1 VKTVAIVGGAGR
13 IGATTAAI
21 LRDRMPDLGLVIV
34 GRSRERAEA
43 VVGELGQG
51 TRFAQADMRDADAL
65 AKAVGGADC
74 VVHAAGPFV
83 DTEPRV
89 LDAALAV
96 GGGYV
101 DVCDDASYTPLVQKR
116 ADEATRAGIVAVTGA
131 GVYPGVTNLLA
142 AEIVD
147 AARSE
152 GQEVEELDISLFAAG
167 SGGAGPAIL
176 AATFALAARPANW
189 YVQGER
195 TLVSGFSHR
204 RVVEFAEPV
213 GKRAVYSLELPCAD
227 TLHTSFGT
235 PTISVR
241 FGIAPE
247 LWNLA
252 TLVVT
257 RRPFSAITGNPERAR
272 GFVGRIG
279 GMVDFVDRFVGVAVA
294 VRVDAVDTAG
304 TRRTRTYVHPHTVR
318 ATARMAAVTTEALLA
333 GDIPNGLWVPELL
346 PSHTQLLA
354 AMDDDGVVWESTTR
368 RAQGRRSGAPS
379 SLRER

>member
-1 VKTVAIVGGAGR
+1 VKTVAVVGGAGR

-21 LRDRMPDLGLVIV
+21 LRDRMPDLGLVVV
-34 GRSRERAEA
+34 GRSRARGEA
-43 VVGELGQG
+43 VVADLGPG
-51 TRFAQADMRDADAL
+51 ARFVQADMRDADGL
-65 AKAVGGADC
+65 RNAVDGVDC

-96 GGGYV
+96 GAGYV
-101 DVCDDASYTPLVQKR
+101 DVCDDASYTRWVQQR
-116 ADEATRAGIVAVTGA
+116 AVETRRRGLSAVTGA

-152 GQEVEELDISLFAAG
+152 GREVEELDISLFAAG

-195 TLVSGFSHR
+195 TLVPGFSHR
-204 RVVEFAEPV
+204 RVVDFGEPV

-227 TLHTSFGT
+227 TLHSSFGT

-247 LWNLA
+247 IWNLA

-272 GFVGRIG
+272 GFVDRIG
-279 GMVDFVDRFVGVAVA
+279 GVVDFVDRFVGVAVA
-294 VRVDAVDTAG
+294 VRVDAVDSAG
-304 TRRTRTYVHPHTVR
+304 TRRTRTYVHPHTVQ

-346 PSHTQLLA
+346 PSHTKLLS
-354 AMDDDGVVWESTTR
+354 AMDDEGVVCESTTR
-368 RAQGRRSGAPS
+368 RARAPGRGAS
-379 SLRER
+379 S